1 VWCVEA
7 CLLPTIAPATH
18 ASHKPSTHNNKYLAL
33 LPSPTHEQ
41 VQDAKLLR
49 AMAGAMGSSLSLPE
63 VGPFVVVMY
72 SEGKSGAA
80 IKEECG
86 MADSLLKVVTMEELA
101 ALGKAGDGGEGL
113 QEVEVAEEDVATLL
127 YTSGTTGKPKGVV
140 LSHGNLLHQ
149 MLDNSYAATAPLEPT
164 PGDVQLCILPCWVS
178 CLVSC
183 REGGGRSGREGGR
196 EGGRGL
202 PISLYLALYLALLC
216 SLPCCVS
223 SVGAEGVRE
232 EREGGREGP
241 AWRRR

>member
-1 VWCVEA
+1 MWCVEA

-86 MADSLLKVVTMEELA
+86 FSARVRGICGQQEWAAILRCRRTMNH
-101 ALGKAGDGGEGL
+101 
-113 QEVEVAEEDVATLL
+113 T
-127 YTSGTTGKPKGVV
+127 
-140 LSHGNLLHQ
+140 
-149 MLDNSYAATAPLEPT
+149 
-164 PGDVQLCILPCWVS
+164 
-178 CLVSC
+178 
-183 REGGGRSGREGGR
+183 
-196 EGGRGL
+196 
-202 PISLYLALYLALLC
+202 
-216 SLPCCVS
+216 
-223 SVGAEGVRE
+223 
-232 EREGGREGP
+232 
-241 AWRRR
+241 